1 MTSHD
6 AADIDKH
13 VRTYILVFVSL
24 MALTLVTVAV
34 AYLDLGVA
42 GGIGVALLIASVKGS
57 LVACFFMHLI
67 DERKLI
73 YAVLAFTALFFLA
86 VMLLPAI
93 TQANAVEVSDI
104 SRRTLVR
111 AG

>member
-6 AADIDKH
+6 TADIDKH
-13 VRTYILVFVSL
+13 VRTYMIVFASL

-34 AYLDLGVA
+34 SYLDLGVA

-67 DERKLI
+67 DERKFILT
-73 YAVLAFTALFFLA
+73 VLAFTVFFFLA
-86 VMLLPAI
+86 VMLLPVI
-93 TQANAVEVSDI
+93 TQSNAVEI
-104 SRRTLVR
+104 
-111 AG
+111 

>member
-6 AADIDKH
+6 TADIDKH
-13 VRTYILVFVSL
+13 VRTYMIVFASL

-34 AYLDLGVA
+34 SYLDLGVA

-67 DERKLI
+67 DERKFILT
-73 YAVLAFTALFFLA
+73 VLAFTAFFFLA
-86 VMLLPAI
+86 VMLLPVI
-93 TQANAVEVSDI
+93 TQSNAVEI
-104 SRRTLVR
+104 
-111 AG
+111 

>member
-6 AADIDKH
+6 TADIDKH
-13 VRTYILVFVSL
+13 VRTYIMVFVSL

-34 AYLDLGVA
+34 SYLDLGVA
-42 GGIGVALLIASVKGS
+42 AGIGVALLIASVKGS

-73 YAVLAFTALFFLA
+73 YTVLAFTVFFFLA
-86 VMLLPAI
+86 VLLLPVI
-93 TQANAVEVSDI
+93 TQANAVEI
-104 SRRTLVR
+104 
-111 AG
+111 